1 MTLLKNLYL
10 LKQRVGFNV
19 FWTLTLAV
27 AFSLFAIFFT
37 NFLMNQISEVS
48 KKTVAVTD
56 DTLIILQIKS
66 AISQAESAQRGYLLT
81 HRKDYLEPFESSI
94 ALTHQYSKQ
103 LSMSTSLQNPTEKAL
118 LIELVATINS
128 KITEMELATTL
139 QAEHQPKEALNL
151 VNLDQ
156 GLVTMKKINEI
167 ENKLFEVEK
176 SKLLANRTQRN
187 ERIGWAKALIIATIL
202 ILMLVISTSFKVVL
216 AKIIEKDTVS
226 QQLTIENQANEKKLL
241 STKRQLQTLA
251 LDVQSATE
259 RERIKLARELHDEL
273 GSILTATKMDLSWVI
288 KKTKDVTPEVR
299 EKIARTIKYL
309 DQGIQFKRQIVE
321 EMHPSMIATFGIW
334 PAIKNLIEESAER
347 NEWQLKLTMPDEVPE
362 LNDTLGLIAYR
373 IIQETLNNTSK
384 YAKATQVA
392 VEILSTA
399 DHIKIE
405 IIDNGVG
412 VDIDKIKPSTHGL
425 SGMTHRVEAIGG
437 SIQFESGEGKGMFT
451 RAILPILHA

>member
-1 MTLLKNLYL
+1 
-10 LKQRVGFNV
+10 
-19 FWTLTLAV
+19 
-27 AFSLFAIFFT
+27 
-37 NFLMNQISEVS
+37 
-48 KKTVAVTD
+48 
-56 DTLIILQIKS
+56 
-66 AISQAESAQRGYLLT
+66 
-81 HRKDYLEPFESSI
+81 
-94 ALTHQYSKQ
+94 
-103 LSMSTSLQNPTEKAL
+103 
-118 LIELVATINS
+118 
-128 KITEMELATTL
+128 MELATTL